1 MIKFN
6 QLSITPDGR
15 KMIVDVMVKDHDFL
29 KDVYLDSIIID
40 AGDTYNQ
47 GGPSNKPYLIRKFR
61 WEDSMD
67 KPKRCCSLLI
77 KNSHVILK
85 YGYIYGYNGKEIK
98 PEIAVILGGE
108 ILRKGIDYDVE
119 YSNNIN
125 VGLGQIKIIGKG
137 QFKGER
143 TKIFDIVDFNTKSI
157 QNCVITVPQTYY
169 KYEEKIIYK
178 DIVVESVDDNGNP
191 ISNITRVEEIVKVQ
205 IKPIPTVIHKNK
217 TLVKDVDYKVV
228 YGKNNEVGV
237 GTMSIVGIN
246 EYINSRDIEFTIV
259 TDLPEINPKIVID
272 PSINNVASTEQISAQ
287 SDDEPVDEEPED
299 TDSNDTDNNSNEECD
314 CGCKDFSVPE
324 DFDPKNVKIK
334 HGRIIIDWQDLIAPL
349 HNSVFFVYAKAKGNP
364 TPDAPCGRDNIFTLG
379 IAVNLYPV
387 YNSFLCA
394 LKELDSDCNVPKNV
408 IDMYLRYFA
417 FNINVKTGH
426 YIEAIRIW
434 DKWFKPL
441 TRNFKHHSHV
451 GIVADIYPN
460 HAYTHGHHPLRD
472 YQAHNHGIDH
482 HYWHNHYGFHHWHEL
497 DGHLHHHPHPHHHL
511 PWGYF
516 DYDDYWFY
524 GLHFNPFSPVH
535 HHIDDFHYHGHPFHH
550 DMYHHNHHHTPDDVH
565 QDEYG
570 HRYWEHEH
578 VDMPVSLQLFGGPM
592 NTSVG
597 MYNEIQTVGGC
608 NCGK

>member
-40 AGDTYNQ
+40 AGDTYTQ
-47 GGPSNKPYLIRKFR
+47 GGPSTKPYLVRKFR

-157 QNCVITVPQTYY
+157 QNCIITVPQTYY
-169 KYEEKIIYK
+169 KYEEKVIYK
-178 DIVVESVDDNGNP
+178 DIVVKDVDENGNP
-191 ISNITRVEEIVKVQ
+191 ISTTTRVEEIVRVQ
-205 IKPIPTVIHKNK
+205 IKPIPTVIHKDK
-217 TLVKDVDYKVV
+217 ILIKDVDYKVV

-237 GTMSIVGIN
+237 GTMNIVGIN
-246 EYINSRDIEFTIV
+246 EYINSRNIEFTIV
-259 TDLPEINPKIVID
+259 TDLPNVNPKIVIN
-272 PSINNVASTEQISAQ
+272 PSINNVKDIEQVSVQ
-287 SDDEPVDEEPED
+287 RNDESVNEEPKD
-299 TDSNDTDNNSNEECD
+299 TDGDNTDNNNNDNECD

-334 HGRIIIDWQDLIAPL
+334 RGRIVIDWQDMIAPM
-349 HNSVFFVYAKAKGNP
+349 HNSLFFVYAKAKGTP
-364 TPDAPCGRDNIFTLG
+364 TADAPCGKDNVFTLG

-387 YNSFLCA
+387 YNSFICA

-426 YIEAIRIW
+426 YIDAIRIW
-434 DKWFKPL
+434 DRWFKPL
-441 TRNFKHHSHV
+441 TKNFKYHHH
-451 GIVADIYPN
+451 GIIADIYPN
-460 HAYTHGHHPLRD
+460 HAYTHGHHPVRD
-472 YQAHNHGIDH
+472 YQAHNHAIS
-482 HYWHNHYGFHHWHEL
+482 
-497 DGHLHHHPHPHHHL
+497 HHHHHHDGIYYHL
-511 PWGYF
+511 PHGYF
-516 DYDDYWFY
+516 DFDYYWFY
-524 GLHFNPFSPVH
+524 GMPFDPFNPIH
-535 HHIDDFHYHGHPFHH
+535 YHHIH
-550 DMYHHNHHHTPDDVH
+550 HHNHHNHYHHSPDEFH

-578 VDMPVSLQLFGGPM
+578 VDMPVSLELFGGPF
-592 NTSVG
+592 NTNVG
-597 MYNEIQTVGGC
+597 FYNTNTTIGGC